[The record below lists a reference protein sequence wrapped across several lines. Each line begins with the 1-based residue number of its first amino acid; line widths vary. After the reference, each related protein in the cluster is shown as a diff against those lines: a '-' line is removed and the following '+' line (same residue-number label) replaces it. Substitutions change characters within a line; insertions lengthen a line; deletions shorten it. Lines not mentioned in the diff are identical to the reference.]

1 MKRKIAILL
10 ATTMTLSAVP
20 AIAANT
26 NAPAVEGHVTTGI
39 SGRELASTVPVLY
52 DVEDV
57 TGSLETQTTTNAEK
71 VQNVKDYKDML
82 ASREGVLKI
91 ALNKGNNTVKIRK
104 GTTFDIKLNGASFTD
119 SAQRDLAYVNVSYGA
134 YNGKRADYY
143 GAANDAEDLQHAE
156 AKLVRVEGIN
166 ESANLVV
173 ETGKHDATV
182 ANTNVAVTTE
192 TITGDLGNFF
202 NSIKPD
208 TGEITGIDNN
218 GASTLN
224 NKTVSPLPH
233 VPYAIEVK
241 DGRTA
246 TVTILTD
253 ISFENIDK
261 GETKIPSYYK
271 KDDQKFVGGGE
282 TEAYI
287 AIPLGGAIIVDG
299 TEDVK
304 VDIIGYNNN
313 AITDGTVTLAK
324 VVGSGSTSINTKLIE
339 KKVFEDK
346 LQEPSDIV
354 IQENIKDSFDENQRI
369 TLRLNNGFEFKDYG
383 KYKNP
388 QWNPE
393 GTGPIIRVTDPTNS
407 SSNNVVA
414 ENISFAKNSD
424 GSTDY
429 SRIQFNLR
437 MDGFNNASNRNERKS
452 IRIELPGIIPVNED
466 KNFGEVTL
474 SVYGGGL
481 TEESVVIAE
490 RQNLG
495 FKLETKTEVPTIT
508 KGRYYAMNDVLSTKG
523 NFTAEFELSEL
534 VPNTLL
540 SQRSVD
546 FKVPEGVKIADL
558 DVISMSNMT
567 VDGLSAG
574 NNGSQKT
581 HINNGFEIVN
591 EGSTLR
597 LNRNYFK
604 ADGVNKTAKIR
615 LRLKLSVDAGYDKE
629 DITVTVTGGGISQD
643 LSAVVAKAENPF
655 IITAEPKNINIGYQ
669 NYSVSDI
676 TITETKPGMFMEGEN
691 VLISISAPYGTHEMG
706 FTKADISKT
715 GNVEIKPAYGSEYIK
730 RDSNGVNT
738 IQIAIKA
745 QSTKEPASIKL
756 SNVEIGTTRSVP
768 FGAYNL
774 NIGGRAIINNEVM
787 DATEVY
793 ITSNKAS
800 EGDLLNSMILD
811 RNDIATTSGDQVKVD
826 VKKLAER
833 IDTTNNAYTIQGYVN
848 VVTVVD
854 TIDKEMKVTIGS
866 TTAMIDGKEVT
877 MDVAPY
883 IQANGNTMVPLRF
896 VAVALAGGD
905 ASSVEAAQNSDKIS
919 WDPVTKT
926 VTIFYGAGTNQKVI
940 QFKIGSTTMKVDG
953 NEIPMENGA
962 KAEIKDGRTF
972 VPFRSLGQALGVPVS
987 WDATTKTAIF
997 NQK

>member
-10 ATTMTLSAVP
+10 AATMTLSAVP
-20 AIAANT
+20 AFAANT
-26 NAPAVEGHVTTGI
+26 TAPAVEGSVITGI
-39 SGRELASTVPVLY
+39 SGRELA
-52 DVEDV
+52 
-57 TGSLETQTTTNAEK
+57 
-71 VQNVKDYKDML
+71 DYQPILVSVDDATAAKKY
-82 ASREGVLKI
+82 REALLDREAVLKVGLSKGSDSVKI
-91 ALNKGNNTVKIRK
+91 NKGA
-104 GTTFDIKLNGASFTD
+104 TFDIKLNGATFNTD
-119 SAQRDLAYVNVSYGA
+119 AEEKLLYTNVSYGA
-134 YNGKRADYY
+134 YDANGVTDGANADYK
-143 GAANDAEDLQHAE
+143 GKVVTVN
-156 AKLVRVEGIN
+156 GIN
-166 ESANLVV
+166 EN
-173 ETGKHDATV
+173 ATV
-182 ANTNVAVTTE
+182 TVGDVTLDNAA
-192 TITGDLGNFF
+192 DLGDFF
-202 NSIKPD
+202 KALKPYVGDFTGTPVGATSNGDTINSFV
-208 TGEITGIDNN
+208 
-218 GASTLN
+218 A
-224 NKTVSPLPH
+224 PLPH

-241 DGRTA
+241 DERTA
-246 TVTILTD
+246 TVTILTE
-253 ISFENIDK
+253 INFEDIDK
-261 GETKIPSYYK
+261 GSTKAPSYYTYK
-271 KDDQKFVGGGE
+271 NEGTDNKVVAGGE
-282 TEAYI
+282 KEAYI
-287 AIPLGGAIIVDG
+287 AIPLGGAITVDG

-304 VDIIGYNNN
+304 VDIIGYNSN

-324 VVGSGSTSINTKLIE
+324 VVGNGSTSINTKLIE
-339 KKVFEDK
+339 KKIFEDK
-346 LQEPSDIV
+346 LEIPSDII
-354 IQENIKDSFDENQRI
+354 IQENIKDSFDPNQRV
-369 TLRLNNGFEFKDYG
+369 TLRLNNGFEFM
-383 KYKNP
+383 KY
-388 QWNPE
+388 E
-393 GTGPIIRVTDPTNS
+393 RFDDIDSMIRVTDPTDSRQIN
-407 SSNNVVA
+407 VA
-414 ENISFAKNSD
+414 EDVAFARNND
-424 GSTDY
+424 GSIDY
-429 SRIQFNLR
+429 SRIQFRINTSE
-437 MDGFNNASNRNERKS
+437 FNPNNKSGRKS
-452 IRIELPGIIPVNED
+452 MRIELPGIVPVNED
-466 KNFGEVTL
+466 KNYGEVIL

-490 RQNLG
+490 RQTLG

-508 KGRYYAMNDVLSTKG
+508 KGRYYAMNDVLNTKG

-558 DVISMSNMT
+558 DVISMTNMVVGERT
-567 VDGLSAG
+567 VNGAG
-574 NNGSQKT
+574 NNGSPKT
-581 HINNGFEIVN
+581 HINEAFEIVN

-597 LNRNYFK
+597 LNRDRFVSTDSK
-604 ADGVNKTAKIR
+604 NKTAKIR

-629 DITVTVTGGGISQD
+629 DITLTVNGGGITQD
-643 LSAVVAKAENPF
+643 LTAVVAKVEDPF

-676 TITETKPGMFMEGEN
+676 TITEVKPGMFMEGEN
-691 VLISISAPYGTHEMG
+691 VEISIRAPYGTHEMG
-706 FTKADISKT
+706 FTKATVSST
-715 GNVEIKPAYGSEYIK
+715 GNVEIKPAYGSEYIR

-738 IQIAIKA
+738 IHIAIKA

-774 NIGGRAIINNEVM
+774 NIGGRAIINNEVK

-793 ITSNKAS
+793 IASNKAS
-800 EGDLLNSMILD
+800 ERDLLESMILD
-811 RNDIATTSGDQVKVD
+811 RDILSND
-826 VKKLAER
+826 VKKLADR
-833 IDTTNNAYTIQGYVN
+833 IDVTNDAYTIQGYVN

-905 ASSVEAAQNSDKIS
+905 ASSVEAAQNSDKVS
-919 WDPVTKT
+919 WDPTTKT

-940 QFKIGSTTMKVDG
+940 QFRIGSTTMKVDG

-972 VPFRSLGQALGVPVS
+972 VPFRSLGQALGVPVT

>member
-20 AIAANT
+20 AIAAHT
-26 NAPAVEGHVTTGI
+26 TAPAVEGNVIQGV
-39 SGRELASTVPVLY
+39 SGRPLAEAVK
-52 DVEDV
+52 VETSVVESDAYEYRQD
-57 TGSLETQTTTNAEK
+57 LLN
-71 VQNVKDYKDML
+71 
-82 ASREGVLKI
+82 REAVLKI
-91 ALNKGNNTVKIRK
+91 ALNKGNDGVKIEK
-104 GTTFDIKLNGASFTD
+104 GATFDIKLSGATFNAD
-119 SAQRDLAYVNVSYGA
+119 AEEKLAYGNIVSGVFGKDQASIENGIFTTKTIKVNGIDEYAKIES
-134 YNGKRADYY
+134 NG
-143 GAANDAEDLQHAE
+143 
-156 AKLVRVEGIN
+156 VEI
-166 ESANLVV
+166 SDIYTLS
-173 ETGKHDATV
+173 D
-182 ANTNVAVTTE
+182 
-192 TITGDLGNFF
+192 FF
-202 NSIKPD
+202 TAIKPV
-208 TGEITGIDNN
+208 TGEVKSADG
-218 GASTLN
+218 
-224 NKTVSPLPH
+224 TVTYTPNANIKNSVAPLPH
-233 VPYAIEVK
+233 VPYAIDVK
-241 DGRTA
+241 DDKTA
-246 TVTILTD
+246 TVTLLTEINFED
-253 ISFENIDK
+253 IASGD
-261 GETKIPSYYK
+261 TKIPSFYRV
-271 KDDQKFVGGGE
+271 KDNKIEAGGE
-282 TEAYI
+282 IEAYI
-287 AIPLGGAIIVDG
+287 AIPLGGAITVDG
-299 TEDVK
+299 ADDVK
-304 VDIIGYNNN
+304 VDIMGYTNN

-324 VVGSGSTSINTKLIE
+324 VVGNGSTSINTKLIE

-346 LQEPSDIV
+346 LEEPSNII
-354 IQENIKDSFDENQRI
+354 IQENIRGSFDGNQRI
-369 TLRLNNGFEFKDYG
+369 TLRLSNGFEFKDFG
-383 KYKNP
+383 KH
-388 QWNPE
+388 E
-393 GTGPIIRVTDPTNS
+393 DIIKVTDPTDS
-407 SSNNVVA
+407 TSTDIA
-414 ENISFAKNSD
+414 EDVYFAKNSD
-424 GSTDY
+424 GSIDY
-429 SRIQFNLR
+429 SRIQFTLN
-437 MDGFNNASNRNERKS
+437 MDGFSNNNNNNSGRKS

-490 RQNLG
+490 RQTLG
-495 FKLETKTEVPTIT
+495 FKLETKTELPTIT

-558 DVISMSNMT
+558 DVISMTNMIVGEDAT
-567 VDGLSAG
+567 ASADKREKASSLG
-574 NNGSQKT
+574 NNGVPRT
-581 HINNGFEIVN
+581 TIDDAFEIVN

-597 LNRNYFK
+597 LNRDRFAGTDTK
-604 ADGVNKTAKIR
+604 NKTAKIR

-629 DITVTVTGGGISQD
+629 DITLTVNGGGISQD
-643 LSAVVAKAENPF
+643 LTAVVAKVENPF

-706 FTKADISKT
+706 FTKANISKT

-738 IQIAIKA
+738 ISIAIKA
-745 QSTKEPASIKL
+745 QSTKEPASIKI

-774 NIGGRAIINNEVM
+774 NVGGRAIINNEVK
-787 DATEVY
+787 DATDVY
-793 ITSNKAS
+793 IESNKAS

-811 RNDIATTSGDQVKVD
+811 RSTVGSD
-826 VKKLAER
+826 VKKLADR
-833 IDTTNNAYTIQGYVN
+833 IDVTNNAYTIQGYVN

-940 QFKIGSTTMKVDG
+940 QFRIGSTTMKVDG
-953 NEIPMENGA
+953 NEIPMENSA